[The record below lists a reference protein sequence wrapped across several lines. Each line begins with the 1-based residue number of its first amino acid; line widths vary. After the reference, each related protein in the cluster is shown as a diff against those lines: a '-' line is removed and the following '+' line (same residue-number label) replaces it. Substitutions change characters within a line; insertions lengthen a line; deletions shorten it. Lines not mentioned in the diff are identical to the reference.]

1 MYIVVAILLLAILIM
16 VHEFGHF
23 TAARLMKIDVTEFS
37 IGFGPRLLGWTSR
50 KHETKFSVR
59 AVPLGGYC
67 AFFGEDDAK
76 GITKDDPR
84 AFAKQNV
91 WKRMF
96 VILMGPVMNFV
107 LAFVVTLVFIW
118 CAGINVPVDNEYY
131 PYISEVS
138 EGGAAEAAGAPGKSI
153 VLEINGQSMQSAD
166 EDSAVLA
173 FQNAVKG
180 WQEGDEPLRMK
191 VQHNGDVSEFSVSPV
206 WDAKAERMMVGVM
219 LAPGQLTTRKMVGVG
234 EGIREAWE
242 ICVDAGGT
250 IIRVFKELVA
260 SGDVLKEASGPV
272 GIVSYVSE
280 QVQID
285 GIYAFVDLLIVIS
298 INLGL
303 MNLLPIPGL
312 DGSRLV
318 FGIIEVIRRKPI
330 PPEKEAMVHLA
341 GMVLLFGLMIF
352 FTYKDIVKLI
362 G

>member
-1 MYIVVAILLLAILIM
+1 MYILIAILLLAILI
-16 VHEFGHF
+16 VAHEFGHF

-37 IGFGPRLLGWTSR
+37 IGFGPRLLGWKSR
-50 KHETKFSVR
+50 KHETRFSLR
-59 AVPLGGYC
+59 AIPLGGYC

-84 AFAKQNV
+84 AFANHNV

-107 LAFVVTLVFIW
+107 LAFIVTLVFIW
-118 CAGINVPVDNEYY
+118 CVGITVPVDNEYY
-131 PYISEVS
+131 PYITETV
-138 EGGAAEAAGAPGKSI
+138 EGGAAREAGMEGRAI
-153 VLEINGQSMQSAD
+153 VLEINGQSMQKTTG
-166 EDSAVLA
+166 EDAVTA
-173 FQNAVKG
+173 FQNAVQG
-180 WQEGDEPLRMK
+180 WQEGDEPLRI
-191 VQHNGDVSEFSVSPV
+191 VLQRDGETAEYTLTPA
-206 WDAKAERMMVGVM
+206 WDEEAGRRMVGVM
-219 LAPGQLTTRKMVGVG
+219 LTQGQQTTRVRVGVG
-234 EGIREAWE
+234 EGIRNAWE

-250 IIRVFKELVA
+250 IIRVFKDLVA

-280 QVQID
+280 QVQTD

-330 PPEKEAMVHLA
+330 PQEKEAVVHLV
-341 GMVLLFGLMIF
+341 GMALLFGLMIF

-362 G
+362 H